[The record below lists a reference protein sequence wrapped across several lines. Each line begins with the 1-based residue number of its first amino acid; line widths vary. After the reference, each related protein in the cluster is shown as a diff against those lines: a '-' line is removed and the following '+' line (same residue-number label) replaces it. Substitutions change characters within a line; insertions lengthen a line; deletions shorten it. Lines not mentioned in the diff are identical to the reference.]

1 MGKLSLKMKSESG
14 FTLVELMIAAG
25 ILSVLMLGF
34 SGYMYY
40 QSRMNKMQESK
51 QSYNNVES
59 GILNA
64 AGQEDALIQSEKL
77 QVSDVQ

>member
-1 MGKLSLKMKSESG
+1 MKKIAKILHGNSG
-14 FTLVELMIAAG
+14 FTIVELLIATG

-40 QSRMNKMQESK
+40 QSKMGKMQESK
-51 QSYNNVES
+51 QNYNYVES
-59 GILNA
+59 SILNA